1 MTTDTQTYVDNILS
15 VYNVAT
21 QRDITEGM
29 YWYLN
34 ANGLAHE
41 IMPDNPRA
49 GAGIIAVLSP
59 RLRWDK
65 NVAYA
70 RLAVNLMG
78 YGVDEIVA
86 SYIPVLKHS
95 RRKALAIVHGAEVL
109 DVIGN
114 GPKTRAFF
122 DNIANP
128 FTSTEVTVDKHAFD
142 IANNIRTPYKGMVIT
157 NKTYAAMAEAYQIAA
172 GILGILPHQLQAIT
186 WVAWRRI
193 VGAE

>member
-15 VYNVAT
+15 VYNGAS
-21 QRDITEGM
+21 QRDITEGV
-29 YWYLN
+29 YWYIN
-34 ANGLAHE
+34 ANKLAHE
-41 IMPDNPRA
+41 IMPENPTA

-78 YGVDEIVA
+78 YALDEITL
-86 SYIPVLKHS
+86 SYIPALNHS
-95 RRKALAIVHGAEVL
+95 RRKALAIVNGADVL

-128 FTSTEVTVDKHAFD
+128 FTSQEVTVDKHAFD

-157 NKTYAAMAEAYQIAA
+157 NKTYATMAEAYQIAA
-172 GILGILPHQLQAIT
+172 EILGMMPMQLQAIT

-193 VGAE
+193 VGAA